1 MAKYN
6 KAKDKQLRCGLRLPE
21 YLLTKQKGK
30 RGKEKREKERKLGV
44 TRAPACAR
52 EVWTS

>member
-30 RGKEKREKERKLGV
+30 RVKEKREKEREREEKIVNIKILKKLF
-44 TRAPACAR
+44 
-52 EVWTS
+52 